1 MQEYNTQL
9 RIFGITKWNLYK
21 GLIKFYYYMILLI
34 APYKVLLNLEVL
46 IMTLRKTVSSITVA
60 TLLAVSFTGCTGS
73 PKVSSLTTKQVK
85 QEFVRGTTRT
95 NDIRAK
101 YGNPSE
107 ENLITWSE
115 AKEMFKV
122 KGQFASRMDGMMN
135 KISNGDPSAENL
147 ITWSEAKEI
156 FKVKDQFAS
165 MMNKMSK
172 NQVDTAAGIKEIA
185 EGTKEE
191 QSDDNREVEFWVYN
205 DYEIKSTFNL
215 MPGSERK
222 AAKLM
227 LVFDGNETLKDYRF
241 QKYSS
246 R

>member
-1 MQEYNTQL
+1 MQELNTQL
-9 RIFGITKWNLYK
+9 KIFGITKWDLYK

-60 TLLAVSFTGCTGS
+60 TLLAVSFTGCTVS

-85 QEFVRGTTRT
+85 QEFVRGITRT

-122 KGQFASRMDGMMN
+122 KGQFSSRMDGMMN

-172 NQVDTAAGIKEIA
+172 NQVDTAAGIKEIG

-191 QSDDNREVEFWVYN
+191 QADDNREVEFWVYN

-227 LVFDGNETLKDYRF
+227 LVFDSNETLKDYKF